1 MVIAPILSNI
11 SGILVGPA
19 TAVHGTVLSQGRL
32 AIQRQDVCVE
42 ELASLDWAAVAG
54 RVGKVVH
61 ILSVTGRGAE
71 TCVER
76 TGGKDFGAHI
86 SVVAQSIVGCVDG
99 CIAKIVGVG
108 VTRWSSNS
116 LVHVAIGA
124 SNHNRELH
132 PGSAGVIGA
141 GSSDRTTP
149 VYTPDIVW

>member
-1 MVIAPILSNI
+1 VIIAPVLPNI
-11 SGILVGPA
+11 SSILVGPA
-19 TAVHGTVLSQGRL
+19 TAIHGTVLSQCRL

-54 RVGKVVH
+54 GVGKVVH
-61 ILSVTGRGAE
+61 ILSVTGRGTE
-71 TCVER
+71 TCIER

-99 CIAKIVGVG
+99 CIAKVSGVG
-108 VTRWSSNS
+108 VARWSSNS

-132 PGSAGVIGA
+132 PSSAGVIG
-141 GSSDRTTP
+141 GVCSDRTTP
-149 VYTPDIVW
+149 VYTPDIV